1 MHAVVLCMVP
11 PGYLGPAVRQLLP
24 QNNLSMRQ
32 QQRTI
37 AESVSLSGVG
47 LHTGNQSTLTFYPAP
62 ENYGLRFVRA
72 DLDGSPEIP
81 ADVDLVSDIS
91 RGTTLTKDG
100 ASVHTVEHVLAA
112 LVGLEVDNCR
122 IELSANE
129 PPVGDGSALPYTEV
143 LMKAGFADQ
152 NAPRQVIVIDQMVNY
167 KNEEKGVEIVALPYT
182 DFRVTVMIDYKNPAL
197 GSQHS
202 GLFNLQSEFATEFA
216 PARTFCFLTEVEM
229 LRREGLIKGGQLDNA
244 IVIVDKDIG
253 QEEMDSLSQRLGIQG
268 SVVLGSTGILNN
280 GMMRFPNEPARHKLL
295 DMLGDLALVGAP
307 MQGHILAARPG
318 HASNIEFARKI
329 KRLAEQKKLQKKFN
343 LSTQNGMVMDINAI
357 MKVLP
362 HRYPFLLVD
371 RILELDTDEGRIVG
385 LKNVTINEPFFGG
398 HFPGQ
403 PIMPGVLIVEAMAQ
417 TGGML
422 LMNHLSTDGSK
433 LAVFMGINNGKF
445 RKPVVPGDQ
454 LRFEVALRGKRFNTF
469 TLHGRATV
477 DGTLVA
483 EAELSIAV
491 IDRQS

>member
-1 MHAVVLCMVP
+1 
-11 PGYLGPAVRQLLP
+11 
-24 QNNLSMRQ
+24 MRQ

-37 AESVSLSGVG
+37 AQPGSLSGVG
-47 LHTGNQSTLTFYPAP
+47 LHTGNQSTITFHPAP
-62 ENYGLRFVRA
+62 EGYGLRFVRT
-72 DLDGSPEIP
+72 DLPDAPEIP

-112 LVGLEVDNCR
+112 LVGLEIDNCR
-122 IELSANE
+122 IELTANE
-129 PPVGDGSALPYTEV
+129 PPIGDGSALPYTEV

-152 NAPRQVIVIDQMVNY
+152 KAPRECIVIDQLVSY
-167 KNEEKGVEIVALPYT
+167 KDEEKGVEIVALPYT

-202 GLFNLQSEFATEFA
+202 GMFNLQSEFATEFA

-229 LRREGLIKGGQLDNA
+229 LRREGLIKGGAIDNA
-244 IVIVDKDIG
+244 IVIVDKEIDQTGID
-253 QEEMDSLSQRLGIQG
+253 EMSRRLGIEG

-280 GMMRFPNEPARHKLL
+280 GTMRFPNEPARHKLL
-295 DMLGDLALVGAP
+295 DMLGDLALVGLPVQA
-307 MQGHILAARPG
+307 HLLAARPG

-329 KRLAEQKKLQKKFN
+329 KRLAEQKKLVKKFN
-343 LSTQNGMVMDINAI
+343 INSSGTVMDVNAI

-371 RILELDTDEGRIVG
+371 RVLELDTDVGRILT

-403 PIMPGVLIVEAMAQ
+403 PIMPGVLILEAMAQ
-417 TGGML
+417 SSGML
-422 LMNHLSTDGSK
+422 LMNHLGGGDGSK
-433 LAVFMGINNGKF
+433 IAFFMGVNNAKF

-454 LRFEVALRGKRFNTF
+454 IRFEVVLRSKRFNTF
-469 TLHGRATV
+469 MLEGKATV

-483 EAELSIAV
+483 ESEFSVAV
-491 IDRQS
+491 VDRQS

>member
-1 MHAVVLCMVP
+1 
-11 PGYLGPAVRQLLP
+11 
-24 QNNLSMRQ
+24 MRQ

-37 AESVSLSGVG
+37 AKPSSLSGIG
-47 LHTGNQSTLTFYPAP
+47 LHTGNRSTITFHPAP
-62 ENYGLRFVRA
+62 EGYGLKFVRA

-81 ADVDLVSDIS
+81 ADVDLVTDIS
-91 RGTTLTKDG
+91 RGTTLTLGD

-122 IELSANE
+122 IELTANE
-129 PPVGDGSALPYTEV
+129 PPVGDGSALPYTQALV
-143 LMKAGFADQ
+143 AAGFEDQ
-152 NAPRQVIVIDQMVNY
+152 KAPRECIVIDQTVDY
-167 KNEEKGVEIVALPYT
+167 KNEAKGVEIVALPHN
-182 DFRVTVMIDYKNPAL
+182 DFRVTVMIDYNNPAL

-229 LRREGLIKGGQLDNA
+229 LRREGLIKGGALDNA
-244 IVIVDKDIG
+244 IVIVDKEIDQAG
-253 QEEMDSLSQRLGIQG
+253 VDEMSRRLGIEEG

-280 GMMRFPNEPARHKLL
+280 GTMRFPNEPARHKLL
-295 DMLGDLALVGAP
+295 DMLGDLALIGVP
-307 MQGHILAARPG
+307 MQAHILAARPG

-329 KRLAEQKKLQKKFN
+329 KRLAEQKKLYKKLN
-343 LSTQNGMVMDINAI
+343 ISGNAPGAGAGTMVMDINAI

-371 RILELDTDEGRIVG
+371 RVLELDTEAGRIVA
-385 LKNVTINEPFFGG
+385 LKNVTINEQFFTG

-403 PIMPGVLIVEAMAQ
+403 PVMPGVLILEAMGQ
-417 TGGML
+417 SGGML
-422 LMNHLSTDGSK
+422 LMNHISADGSK
-433 LAVFMGINNGKF
+433 LAFFIGINNGKF

-454 LRFEVALRGKRFNTF
+454 LRFEVTLRSKRFNTF
-469 TLHGRATV
+469 TLYGRATV

-483 EAELSIAV
+483 EAELSVALV
-491 IDRQS
+491 DRQS

>member
-1 MHAVVLCMVP
+1 
-11 PGYLGPAVRQLLP
+11 
-24 QNNLSMRQ
+24 MRQ

-37 AESVSLSGVG
+37 AEPVSLSGVG
-47 LHTGNQSTLTFYPAP
+47 LHTGNQSTLTFHPAP

-72 DLDGSPEIP
+72 DLDHAPEIP

-100 ASVHTVEHVLAA
+100 ASVHTVEHVLAS
-112 LVGLEVDNCR
+112 LVGLEIDNCR

-143 LMKAGFADQ
+143 LMKAGYTDQ
-152 NAPRQVIVIDQMVNY
+152 KAPRKVIVIDQIVNY
-167 KNEEKGVEIVALPYT
+167 KNDEKGVEIVALPHS

-229 LRREGLIKGGQLDNA
+229 LRREGLIKGGNLDNA
-244 IVIVDKDIG
+244 IVIVDKDIE
-253 QEEMDSLSQRLGIQG
+253 QAEVDEFSRRLGIEG
-268 SVVLGSTGILNN
+268 SVVLGSTGVLNN
-280 GMMRFPNEPARHKLL
+280 GTMRFPNEPARHKLL
-295 DMLGDLALVGAP
+295 DMLGDLALIGSP
-307 MQGHILAARPG
+307 MQAHVLAARPG

-343 LSTQNGMVMDINAI
+343 VSGTDGIVMDINAI

-371 RILELDTDEGRIVG
+371 RITELDTEEARIVG
-385 LKNVTINEPFFGG
+385 LKNVTINEPFFQG

-403 PIMPGVLIVEAMAQ
+403 PIMPGVLILEAMAQ

-422 LMNHLSTDGSK
+422 LMNHLGDDGAK
-433 LAVFMGINNGKF
+433 LALFMGINNGKF

-454 LRFEVALRGKRFNTF
+454 LRFEVALRNKRFNTF
-469 TLHGRATV
+469 MLHGRATV
-477 DGTLVA
+477 DGMLVA
-483 EAELSIAV
+483 EAELSVAV
-491 IDRQS
+491 VDRQ

>member
-1 MHAVVLCMVP
+1 
-11 PGYLGPAVRQLLP
+11 
-24 QNNLSMRQ
+24 MRQ

-37 AESVSLSGVG
+37 AEPVSLSGVG
-47 LHTGNQSTLTFYPAP
+47 LHTGNQSTLTFHPAP

-72 DLDGSPEIP
+72 DLDHAPEIP

-100 ASVHTVEHVLAA
+100 ASVHTVEHVLAS
-112 LVGLEVDNCR
+112 LVGLEIDNCR

-143 LMKAGFADQ
+143 LMKARYTDQ
-152 NAPRQVIVIDQMVNY
+152 KAPRKVIVIDQIVNY
-167 KNEEKGVEIVALPYT
+167 KNDEKGVEIVALPHS

-229 LRREGLIKGGQLDNA
+229 LRREGLIKGGNLDNA
-244 IVIVDKDIG
+244 IVIVDKDIE
-253 QEEMDSLSQRLGIQG
+253 QAEVDEFSRRLGIEG
-268 SVVLGSTGILNN
+268 SVVLGSTGVLNN
-280 GMMRFPNEPARHKLL
+280 GTMRFPNEPARHKLL
-295 DMLGDLALVGAP
+295 DMLGDLALIGSP
-307 MQGHILAARPG
+307 MQAHVLAARPG

-343 LSTQNGMVMDINAI
+343 VSGTDGIVMDINAI

-371 RILELDTDEGRIVG
+371 RITELDTEEARIVG
-385 LKNVTINEPFFGG
+385 LKNVTINEPFFQG

-403 PIMPGVLIVEAMAQ
+403 PIMPGVLILEAMAQ

-422 LMNHLSTDGSK
+422 LMNHLGDDGAK
-433 LAVFMGINNGKF
+433 LALFMGINNGKF

-454 LRFEVALRGKRFNTF
+454 LRFEVALRNKRFNTF
-469 TLHGRATV
+469 MLHGRATV

-483 EAELSIAV
+483 EAELSVAV
-491 IDRQS
+491 VDRQ

>member
-1 MHAVVLCMVP
+1 
-11 PGYLGPAVRQLLP
+11 
-24 QNNLSMRQ
+24 MRQ

-37 AESVSLSGVG
+37 AEPVSLSGVG
-47 LHTGNQSTLTFYPAP
+47 LHTGNQSTLTFHPAP
-62 ENYGLRFVRA
+62 ENYGFRFVRT
-72 DLDGSPEIP
+72 DLDGAPEIP
-81 ADVDLVSDIS
+81 ADVDLVTDIS
-91 RGTTLTKDG
+91 RGTTLTHNN

-112 LVGLEVDNCR
+112 LVGLEIDNCR

-143 LMKAGFADQ
+143 LMKAGFLDQ
-152 NAPRQVIVIDQMVNY
+152 KEPRQVIVIDQMVNY
-167 KNEEKGVEIVALPYT
+167 KNEEKGVEIVALPHT

-202 GLFNLQSEFATEFA
+202 GLFNLQTEFATEFA

-229 LRREGLIKGGQLDNA
+229 LRREGLIKGGNLDNA
-244 IVIVDKDIG
+244 IVIVDKDID
-253 QEEMDSLSQRLGIQG
+253 QQEMDGLSSRLGIEG
-268 SVVLGSTGILNN
+268 SVVLGSTGVLNN
-280 GMMRFPNEPARHKLL
+280 GSMRFPNEPARHKLL

-307 MQGHILAARPG
+307 IQAHLLAARPG

-343 LSTQNGMVMDINAI
+343 LSSQSGMVMDINAI

-371 RILELDTDEGRIVG
+371 RIVEMDTEEGRIVG
-385 LKNVTINEPFFGG
+385 LKNVTINEPYFGG

-403 PIMPGVLIVEAMAQ
+403 PIMPGVLILEAMAQ

-422 LMNHLSTDGSK
+422 LMNHLSADGSK
-433 LAVFMGINNGKF
+433 LAFFMGINNGKF

-454 LRFEVALRGKRFNTF
+454 LRFEVTLKGKRFNTF

-491 IDRQS
+491 VDRQS